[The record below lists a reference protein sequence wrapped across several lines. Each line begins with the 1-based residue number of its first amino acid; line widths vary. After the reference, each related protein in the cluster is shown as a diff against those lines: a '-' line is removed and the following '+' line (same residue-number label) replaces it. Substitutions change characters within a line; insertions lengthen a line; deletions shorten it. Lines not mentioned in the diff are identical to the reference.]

1 MKINKMG
8 GRKDWLKKKK
18 ESCLGILPFSMN
30 RDVPSLENQKRT
42 HICSPNKLEH
52 EKGPAS

>member
-1 MKINKMG
+1 MKTNKMG
-8 GRKDWLKKKK
+8 GRKDWLKKK
-18 ESCLGILPFSMN
+18 ERCLGILPFSMN

-42 HICSPNKLEH
+42 HIRSPNKLEH